1 METSAKNGFNVNKLF
16 CQVGKILYEE
26 FVIKNKVNRVRIY
39 LFNKFINELQ
49 SVDPEVENEF
59 KLSMEN
65 NKKKKF
71 KFC

>member
-16 CQVGKILYEE
+16 CQVGQILYEE
-26 FVIKNKVNRVRIY
+26 FVIKNTVNRVRIY